1 VNLDEIFPPRGKC
14 AFCGNADANHRIED
28 AIRDR
33 AKAGEDIAD
42 IAGDYD
48 VSVAAIRAV
57 LRETVVDIDEV
68 MYGPGS

>member
-1 VNLDEIFPPRGKC
+1 MTQDFLRGH
-14 AFCGNADANHRIED
+14 ADANHRIKD

-57 LRETVVDIDEV
+57 LRETVVDLEEV
-68 MYGPGS
+68 MYGPGA